1 MKKTYISPAITV
13 IGVESSELMASVSGW
28 TPDGDK
34 AHGFDIVEE
43 DETNGGYFKDDDF

>member
-13 IGVESSELMASVSGW
+13 AEIEVKEEMLAVSGW

-34 AHGFDIVEE
+34 KHGFGIVEE
-43 DETNGGYFKDDDF
+43 DDSYDDDDF

>member
-13 IGVESSELMASVSGW
+13 AEIEVKEEMLAVSGW

-34 AHGFDIVEE
+34 KHGFGIVEE
-43 DETNGGYFKDDDF
+43 DDSYDDEDF

>member
-13 IGVESSELMASVSGW
+13 AEIEVKEEMLSVSGW

-34 AHGFDIVEE
+34 KHGFDIVEE
-43 DETNGGYFKDDDF
+43 DDSYGDDDF

>member
-28 TPDGDK
+28 TPNGKTEDG
-34 AHGFDIVEE
+34 FSVIEE
-43 DETNGGYFKDDDF
+43 DEEKHYDDNDF

>member
-13 IGVESSELMASVSGW
+13 IGVESSELMSVSGW

-43 DETNGGYFKDDDF
+43 DEENPYGDEDF